1 MGLRALLY
9 IFYRIK
15 ESDIDMSTTVSCT
28 TRMDEWGKH
37 AKGFVKQSDFSEIF

>member
-1 MGLRALLY
+1 MGLCALLY

-28 TRMDEWGKH
+28 TRMDEWEKH
-37 AKGFVKQSDFSEIF
+37 AKGFVKHSDFSEIF